1 MIAAIPLI
9 ADASDVIGVV
19 VFLVILIISAIS
31 QAIGKAKEA
40 QQQQRPRPPV
50 RPAGPAPNPQDPVVR
65 ELDEFLRRAAA
76 GGKAQ
81 PKPARPRQQAA
92 PVRPQPQA
100 ARPVAPRAPAAPK
113 APPVL
118 VAQPVLAQAA
128 EELEEIRLE
137 PAVTDR
143 LSQAA
148 DQRLSSQKEQS
159 LGAGVAQAQRQ
170 MSQKLSEDF
179 SHKVGRLAGAKQ
191 DAATEL
197 PATAAAG
204 LAAMLASP
212 VDVRQAI
219 LLSEIL
225 QRPEHR
231 WR

>member
-50 RPAGPAPNPQDPVVR
+50 RPAPNPQDPVVR

-137 PAVTDR
+137 SAVTGR
-143 LSQAA
+143 LSQTA

-159 LGAGVAQAQRQ
+159 LGAGVTQAQQQ

-179 SHKVGRLAGAKQ
+179 SHKVGRLAGAKH

>member
-9 ADASDVIGVV
+9 ADASDVIGVI

-81 PKPARPRQQAA
+81 PKRAPPRQQAA

-128 EELEEIRLE
+128 EELEEIPPE
-137 PAVTDR
+137 SAVVER

-148 DQRLSSQKEQS
+148 EQRLSSQGRQPF
-159 LGAGVAQAQRQ
+159 GTGVAQAQRRT
-170 MSQKLSEDF
+170 SERRSRDF
-179 SHKVGRLAGAKQ
+179 SHQVGQLAGAKQ
-191 DAATEL
+191 DAETEL

-212 VDVRQAI
+212 TDVRQAI

>member
-50 RPAGPAPNPQDPVVR
+50 RPAPNPQDPVVR

>member
-50 RPAGPAPNPQDPVVR
+50 RPAPNPQDPVVR

-137 PAVTDR
+137 PAVADR